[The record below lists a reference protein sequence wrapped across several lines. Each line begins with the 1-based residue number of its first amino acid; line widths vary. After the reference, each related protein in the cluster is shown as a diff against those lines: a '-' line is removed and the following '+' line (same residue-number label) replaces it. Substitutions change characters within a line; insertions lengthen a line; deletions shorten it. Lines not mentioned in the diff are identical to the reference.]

1 MRLKSLL
8 GVALVLGLFATTA
21 AAPETLDA
29 MRWRRRVLLVAVPTP
44 ADPGAAAQRRIFEAW
59 AREAAD
65 RDLSFV
71 QVTGFGVE
79 GASDPAES
87 LRRRYHL
94 DPSAFQVLLIGKDG
108 HVAFRSAQPI
118 NAETLQGRIDAMPMR
133 RAGER

>member
-29 MRWRRRVLLVAVPTP
+29 MRWRRRILLVAASTP
-44 ADPGAAAQRRIFEAW
+44 ADPRAAAQRRIFEAW
-59 AREAAD
+59 AGEAAD
-65 RDLSFV
+65 RDLSLV
-71 QVTGFGVE
+71 EVTGSSVV
-79 GASDPAES
+79 GASDPAAS
-87 LRRRYHL
+87 LRRRYRLHTG
-94 DPSAFQVLLIGKDG
+94 AFQVLLIGKDG

-118 NAETLQGRIDAMPMR
+118 NAATLQGRIDAMPMR